1 MDAVVTTTIRGWCW
15 RSGARWGPAVGWA
28 LFVAAATASIAL
40 RRQLPWIP
48 VAYLVAVIVSGTAVW
63 RFARWGHGRAWVR
76 WPSLALSALVLLA
89 LSPVPWMTANLD
101 QPPGSAWRL
110 DGNLRVQGHVVD
122 PPGVW
127 YWLTVGRPP
136 LAGELVLRE
145 LFSDGAPAT
154 DLRAGASA
162 SRPRYSEPAAA
173 AVGLRRV
180 GVPVGAF
187 GATGLGPA
195 RLEAQVGGPLADTP
209 IGHWWRSLAL
219 GTSHGMMVAL
229 VTYADY
235 AGVDLA
241 RGRAIAGTGGIRADG
256 AVTPIAGLRAK
267 AGAARTAGADVLLYP
282 AGQTAELAGF
292 DAGSMRLVPVQTL
305 DDAVAALSA

>member
-1 MDAVVTTTIRGWCW
+1 MDAVVTMTIRSWCW
-15 RSGARWGPAVGWA
+15 RSGARWGPAVGWV
-28 LFVAAATASIAL
+28 LFAAAATTSIAL

-48 VAYLVAVIVSGTAVW
+48 VVYLAAVVVSGIAVW
-63 RFARWGHGRAWVR
+63 RFARWSDGRAWVR
-76 WPSLALSALVLLA
+76 WPGLALSALGLLA

-101 QPPGSAWRL
+101 EPPGSAWRL

-122 PPGVW
+122 PPGAW

-136 LAGELVLRE
+136 LVGELVLRE
-145 LFSDGAPAT
+145 LFTDGPAAT

-162 SRPRYSEPAAA
+162 SSPRYSEPAAA

-180 GVPVGAF
+180 GTPESVDLAPNLDA
-187 GATGLGPA
+187 
-195 RLEAQVGGPLADTP
+195 EVGGMLAGTP

-219 GTSHGMMVAL
+219 GKSHGMMVAL
-229 VTYADY
+229 VTYAEY
-235 AGVDLA
+235 ARVDLA
-241 RGRAIAGTGGIRADG
+241 GGRAIAGTGGMRADG
-256 AVTPIAGLRAK
+256 GVTPIGGLRAK
-267 AGAARTAGADVLLYP
+267 AAAARLVGADILLYP
-282 AGQTAELAGF
+282 AGQSAELAGF